1 MRTQSNKTKE
11 EKLSLE
17 NNDKALISKK
27 LVTLK
32 KDVPVK
38 DKLEDM
44 ILKDIDK
51 NKLYSF

>member
-1 MRTQSNKTKE
+1 M
-11 EKLSLE
+11 
-17 NNDKALISKK
+17 
-27 LVTLK
+27 TLK

-51 NKLYSF
+51 DKLYSFLREMEFNRLLSSAIST